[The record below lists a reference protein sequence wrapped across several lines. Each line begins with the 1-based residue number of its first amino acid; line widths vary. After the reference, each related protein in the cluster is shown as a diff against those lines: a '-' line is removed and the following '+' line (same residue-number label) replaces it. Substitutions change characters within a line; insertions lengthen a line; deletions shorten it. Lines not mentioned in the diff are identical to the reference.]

1 MQEDWLLRFNRM
13 NRPAR
18 RSLFAAR
25 KIHWAIA
32 VLGSSLRKAVR
43 ILVRLRML
51 WLLLLASLLLSGCV
65 QYQVGLNFESQ
76 TRGEIVQRITL
87 NERLAGFSGAA
98 SQAWIE
104 SLERRAR
111 KLQGKTK
118 HLSQQDLLVTIPFS
132 NGADLETKF
141 NQFFHP
147 SAKQVA
153 KLTAATGT
161 ELPPI
166 ESRFQLQE
174 NNLLFLIRSHFSYD
188 LDLRS
193 LGLRSAE
200 GDLVVVPGS
209 LLDFEFSL
217 HVPWKVRSIETA
229 SHALVPEH
237 RQEGQTLI
245 WTLQPG
251 QLNHIEA
258 VFWLPSP
265 VGIGTALI
273 VVLIVVGRYL
283 RYQLLPR
290 FGLFPAQNP

>member
-1 MQEDWLLRFNRM
+1 M

-18 RSLFAAR
+18 RSLFSAR

-76 TRGEIVQRITL
+76 TRGEIVQHITL
-87 NERLAGFSGAA
+87 NERLAGFSDAA
-98 SQAWIE
+98 AQAWMGN
-104 SLERRAR
+104 LERRAR
-111 KLQGKTK
+111 KLQGRTK
-118 HLSQQDLLVTIPFS
+118 HLSNKEILVSIPFS
-132 NGADLETKF
+132 NGTDLERKF
-141 NQFFHP
+141 NQFFSP
-147 SAKQVA
+147 SPKQVA
-153 KLTAATGT
+153 KLIAVTGT

-166 ESRFQLQE
+166 ESHVQLKE

-200 GDLVVVPGS
+200 GDLVLAPGS

-217 HVPWKVRSIETA
+217 HVPWKVRSIETDPH
-229 SHALVPEH
+229 SLVPER
-237 RQEGQTLI
+237 RQEGQTLV

>member
-1 MQEDWLLRFNRM
+1 
-13 NRPAR
+13 
-18 RSLFAAR
+18 
-25 KIHWAIA
+25 
-32 VLGSSLRKAVR
+32 
-43 ILVRLRML
+43 ML

-76 TRGEIVQRITL
+76 TRGEIVQHITL
-87 NERLAGFSGAA
+87 NERLAGFSDAA
-98 SQAWIE
+98 AQAWMGN
-104 SLERRAR
+104 LERRAR
-111 KLQGKTK
+111 KLQGRTK
-118 HLSQQDLLVTIPFS
+118 HLSNKEILVSIPFS
-132 NGADLETKF
+132 NGTDLERKF
-141 NQFFHP
+141 NQFFSP
-147 SAKQVA
+147 SPKQVA
-153 KLTAATGT
+153 KLIAVTGT

-166 ESRFQLQE
+166 ESHVQLKE

-200 GDLVVVPGS
+200 GDLVLAPGS

-217 HVPWKVRSIETA
+217 HVPWKVRSIETDPH
-229 SHALVPEH
+229 SLVPER
-237 RQEGQTLI
+237 RQEGQTLV